1 MRKNIVV
8 IGLILLVIGIVMV
21 GVESVSIEHSGA
33 STLSTQTTM
42 IPSPNGEYHSN
53 LLSVNK
59 NQIVTVVTNSK
70 AYLIPASD
78 ISIVNE
84 SNVNNYAIS
93 PFTSSSTETIFEN
106 LNGSYYVVVFS
117 NSTPAVTY
125 MVGNISSLIGAGV
138 FIVIGGLLFIVGI
151 VVIIIGAIL
160 KPKQKIQ

>member
-84 SNVNNYAIS
+84 SNVNNYS
-93 PFTSSSTETIFEN
+93 GHCCDNNWSYTETKTKNSIIKMIFIF
-106 LNGSYYVVVFS
+106 LS
-117 NSTPAVTY
+117 
-125 MVGNISSLIGAGV
+125 
-138 FIVIGGLLFIVGI
+138 
-151 VVIIIGAIL
+151 
-160 KPKQKIQ
+160 